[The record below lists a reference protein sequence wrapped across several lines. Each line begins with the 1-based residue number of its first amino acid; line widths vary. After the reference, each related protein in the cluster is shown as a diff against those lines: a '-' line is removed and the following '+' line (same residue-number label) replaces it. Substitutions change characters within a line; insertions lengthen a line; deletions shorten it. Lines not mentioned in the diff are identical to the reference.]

1 MEYLLF
7 IMNTAV
13 CLPFQK
19 LQYLRGNFLSMKKTF
34 TFLFLLLLFFSSE
47 SQTTLKVLFLG
58 NSYTSVNDL
67 PGLTALVAK
76 SACDSLIYSSNT
88 PGGYTFNQHSTDA
101 TSVSQINQGE
111 WDYVVLQEQSQY
123 PSFPDAQVQSE
134 VFPYAT
140 ALNDMIIAADSCTE
154 TVFYMT
160 WGRKNGDASN
170 CAAWPPVCT
179 YEGMDSLL
187 HLRYMMMAQNNNA
200 EVSPVGAVWHYLRTN
215 APAIELYSA
224 DESHPSPAGSYA
236 AACTFYTSMFRK
248 SPLNITYNY
257 SLSAGDADI
266 IRNAVK
272 TVVFDSLANWYNT
285 DEIPQAMF
293 SHLNSTTPVQ
303 FVNSS
308 TNAMDYF
315 WNFGDGTSSSEENPT
330 HDYPYDG
337 MYTVTLIAS
346 ACGLNDTVSET
357 FWVATLGIESAEYS
371 IRIFPN
377 PVKNILTI
385 TTESEIS
392 GVTIYDASGRIV
404 LAKNIIRCQNAE
416 VDLSSLEDGIYF
428 VRVETQ
434 TGIALQKIVKNTR

>member
-1 MEYLLF
+1 
-7 IMNTAV
+7 
-13 CLPFQK
+13 
-19 LQYLRGNFLSMKKTF
+19 MKKNF
-34 TFLFLLLLFFSSE
+34 AFLFLFLLFFAAK

-67 PGLTALVAK
+67 PGLTSLVTK
-76 SACDSLIYSSNT
+76 SAGDSLIYSSNT
-88 PGGYTFNQHSTDA
+88 PGGYTFNQHSTNA
-101 TSVSQINQGE
+101 TSTALISQGGWN
-111 WDYVVLQEQSQY
+111 YVVLQEQSQL
-123 PSFPDAQVQSE
+123 PSFTDGEVQSM

-140 ALNDMIIAADSCTE
+140 TLDNMIHTADSCTE
-154 TVFYMT
+154 TIFYMT

-170 CAAWPPVCT
+170 CAVWPPVCT

-187 HLRYMMMAQNNNA
+187 HLRYMMMAEDNNA

-215 APAIELYSA
+215 APTIELYST

-293 SHLNSTTPVQ
+293 SHFNSTTPVQ

-308 TNAMDYF
+308 TNALEYF
-315 WNFGDGTSSSEENPT
+315 WDFGDGTSSSEEDPT
-330 HDYPYDG
+330 HDFPFDG

-346 ACGLNDTVSET
+346 ACGINDTISET

-377 PVKNILTI
+377 PVRNILKI

-392 GVTIYDASGRIV
+392 GVTISDASGRIV
-404 LAKNIIRCQNAE
+404 LAKNLIRSQNPE
-416 VDLSSLEDGIYF
+416 IDLSALDDGIYF
-428 VRVETQ
+428 VRVEMLNGTS
-434 TGIALQKIVKNTR
+434 IQKIAKTSE

>member
-1 MEYLLF
+1 
-7 IMNTAV
+7 MNTAV
-13 CLPFQK
+13 CLPFQQ

-34 TFLFLLLLFFSSE
+34 TFLFLLLLFFISE

-76 SACDSLIYSSNT
+76 SAGDSLIYSSNT

-248 SPLNITYNY
+248 SPLNITYDY
-257 SLSAGDADI
+257 SLSSSDAST
-266 IRNAVK
+266 IRDAVK
-272 TVVFDSLANWYNT
+272 TVVFDSLAHWFNV
-285 DEIPQAMF
+285 DEIPSAAFNANHNGLQVTF
-293 SHLNSTTPVQ
+293 TSTS
-303 FVNSS
+303 VNAHHFYWS
-308 TNAMDYF
+308 
-315 WNFGDGTSSSEENPT
+315 FGDGATSTDENQVYTFGAP
-330 HDYPYDG
+330 G
-337 MYTVTLIAS
+337 SYTVTLITEY
-346 ACGLNDTVSET
+346 CGLYDTTSQT
-357 FWVATLGIESAEYS
+357 IAVAPVGIETMNSNVAF
-371 IRIFPN
+371 FPN
-377 PVKNILTI
+377 PVRNILTI
-385 TTESEIS
+385 SAENEIS
-392 GVTIYDASGRIV
+392 YIAISDASGRIV
-404 LAKNIIRCQNAE
+404 LVKNRISRQKTEI
-416 VDLSSLEDGIYF
+416 DLSSLEDGIYF